1 MSEKFS
7 IIPIDLLEY
16 SGRNPRTEMRSLEEF
31 AENIKEYGVL
41 EPIIVRP
48 KEEKFEVVVGER
60 RVRASIIAGLKEI
73 PAIIRAI
80 TDRQADELR
89 LIENIH
95 REDLTDAEK
104 GDAVYSILE
113 NYPEKYPHLKAI
125 SDSFKVPKDT
135 IKRWCQHSRR
145 LSDHVKRAV
154 ESDRIVEAQASYLLK
169 YDHLSQER
177 LLDAI
182 AKNELNL
189 LETAKFVKLY
199 DANPKADLDDLANE
213 VKGIK
218 RVRVPLEELSEESR
232 KEIEQLLQEKKKKLG
247 EVREKA
253 RRKAT
258 EASSKA
264 RKERAERKKTEKKPK
279 PPPPLLPEEKERL
292 EEVRARETR
301 KILEERKKKAEFMK
315 TKAEI
320 TEMEVE
326 IPKKLSEE
334 YRKWIEKTERKE
346 IEERN
351 KLNDLTSTE
360 DWVKFTKT
368 WFIHNPPP
376 RKPGEMLHPSKFPE
390 TLIAEFIGFFTK
402 KGQIVLDPL
411 LGTGS
416 TLVACD
422 MTERIGIGI
431 ELEEQWAKIART
443 RTKQTIIL
451 GDSRNIDK
459 MNIPQVDFV
468 ITSPPYWNQ
477 LKRAS
482 IRQEERSELGIPTE
496 YSDDESNIGNID
508 DYEKFVEEQREI
520 LDKVYD
526 VVKPGGYMVVITNNV
541 FFDGRLY
548 PLAFDTAISLSRSR
562 RWILKDEKIWLQDNK
577 RLLPLGV
584 FNAWVGNR
592 CHEYCLIFRK
602 EA

>member
-1 MSEKFS
+1 MSEQFS

-16 SGRNPRTEMRSLEEF
+16 SGRNPRQEMRNLEEL
-31 AENIKEYGVL
+31 AENIKEYGIL

-48 KEEKFEVVVGER
+48 KEEKFEVIVGER
-60 RVRASIIAGLKEI
+60 RVRAGTMAGLKEV

-89 LIENIH
+89 LIENVY
-95 REDLTDAEK
+95 RDDLTDAEK
-104 GDAVYSILE
+104 GDAVLTLWREYHDKYKTINDVAKYMGIPYSTVM
-113 NYPEKYPHLKAI
+113 NNWVQKAR
-125 SDSFKVPKDT
+125 K
-135 IKRWCQHSRR
+135 
-145 LSDHVKRAV
+145 LSPAV
-154 ESDRIVEAQASYLLK
+154 RQLITRDELGEQQGLLLMK
-169 YDHLSQER
+169 YDQATQEK
-177 LLDAI
+177 LVSTIWHQILGL
-182 AKNELNL
+182 NETEEFLRKY
-189 LETAKFVKLY
+189 E
-199 DANPKADLDDLANE
+199 ANPSADLDSLAKE
-213 VKGIK
+213 AKGIK
-218 RVRVPLEELSEESR
+218 EVHVRLEELSVEAREEVER
-232 KEIEQLLQEKKKKLG
+232 VLEKK
-247 EVREKA
+247 REETKEKRKRAVKKA
-253 RRKAT
+253 RESKKKGKA
-258 EASSKA
+258 
-264 RKERAERKKTEKKPK
+264 ERAEEPK
-279 PPPPLLPEEKERL
+279 PLPPLLPEERERL

-326 IPKKLSEE
+326 LPKELSEE
-334 YRKWIEKTERKE
+334 YRKWIEETKRKE

-443 RTKQTIIL
+443 RTKQAIIL

-482 IRQEERSELGIPTE
+482 IRQEERSDLGIPTE
-496 YSDDESNIGNID
+496 YSADERNIGNID